1 MTCVSDSGRWV
12 SWDQAAELA
21 GVRVPTV
28 EHAVRVGRIKR
39 RPMRGARPSL
49 DKASVLEW
57 AVWYREVKAGQ
68 AQRRAARERA
78 RAASKSRGRARGQS
92 PRVSTPEAVEAPEDE
107 TWLAV
112 PEAALVLDCSES
124 SVLRWADGGHLVVK
138 VDGRAWLSG
147 SSVARL
153 AATRAGDAAAWVSQ
167 EEAAAIVGCSHAR
180 IPELVD
186 EGLLVQRP
194 GPRWQASI
202 SWESANA
209 AAVVW
214 SRRLRE
220 AAADRQAR
228 KAARP
233 TNAAPDDGQEWVTTG
248 NAAQMLG
255 MTRNGVGE
263 RIRSGTLPAVLRGNR
278 YWLRRMDVESAATG
292 EAMYPCDQDRSL

>member
-1 MTCVSDSGRWV
+1 M
-12 SWDQAAELA
+12 
-21 GVRVPTV
+21 
-28 EHAVRVGRIKR
+28 RVGRIKR

-57 AVWYREVKAGQ
+57 AAWYREVKAGQ

-107 TWLAV
+107 SGWR
-112 PEAALVLDCSES
+112 SRRRRS
-124 SVLRWADGGHLVVK
+124 SWTVRRVRCCGGPTAGIWSSRLTVGCGCRRRRLR
-138 VDGRAWLSG
+138 
-147 SSVARL
+147 RL
-153 AATRAGDAAAWVSQ
+153 AATRARDAAAWVSQ
-167 EEAAAIVGCSHAR
+167 EQAAAIVGCSHAR

-202 SWESANA
+202 SRESANA

-214 SRRLRE
+214 ARRLRE

-233 TNAAPDDGQEWVTTG
+233 TNAAPDDGQEWVTT
-248 NAAQMLG
+248 AMRHRCWE

-278 YWLRRMDVESAATG
+278 YWLRRMDVESAATA